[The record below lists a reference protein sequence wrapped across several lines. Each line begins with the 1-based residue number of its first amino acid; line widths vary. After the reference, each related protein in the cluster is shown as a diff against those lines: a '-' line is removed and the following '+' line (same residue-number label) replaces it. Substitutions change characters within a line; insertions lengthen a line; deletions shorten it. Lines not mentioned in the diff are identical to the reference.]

1 MERRL
6 RAIEGDEPAAE
17 AGAGWRTPGWLPL
30 ASAVLVVALFVLL
43 VWTRLS
49 LGGRIEAL
57 EGETA
62 NLREAVA
69 TRDRVIGEQS
79 RRLGDV
85 RDRLDDLRARL
96 DEARALLEPAP

>member
-6 RAIEGDEPAAE
+6 RAVLGDEPAAE
-17 AGAGWRTPGWLPL
+17 AGSGWRSPGWLPL
-30 ASAVLVVALFVLL
+30 ACAVLVAALFVLL

-62 NLREAVA
+62 TLRDAVA

-85 RDRLDDLRARL
+85 RDRLDDLRARV
-96 DEARALLEPAP
+96 DEARALLDAP

>member
-6 RAIEGDEPAAE
+6 RAVEDEEAE
-17 AGAGWRTPGWLPL
+17 AGSVPAWRGPGWLPL
-30 ASAVLVVALFVLL
+30 GFGVVVAALFVLL

-62 NLREAVA
+62 VLREAVA
-69 TRDRVIGEQS
+69 ARDRTIGEHT
-79 RRLGDV
+79 RRMGDV
-85 RDRLDDLRARL
+85 RDRLDDLRTRL
-96 DEARALLEPAP
+96 DEARALVAPAP

>member
-6 RAIEGDEPAAE
+6 RAVDGDEPE
-17 AGAGWRTPGWLPL
+17 AGSEGGWRAPGWLTL
-30 ASAVLVVALFVLL
+30 ASALLVAALFVLL

-62 NLREAVA
+62 GLREAVA

-85 RDRLDDLRARL
+85 RARLDDLRVRL

>member
-1 MERRL
+1 VERRL
-6 RAIEGDEPAAE
+6 RAVEEDEPE
-17 AGAGWRTPGWLPL
+17 AGLAGGWRTPGWLPL

-62 NLREAVA
+62 TLREAVA